1 MKTEIPNS
9 ALIETRGKRG
19 MGSGT
24 HSSHSRDYN
33 RQNMSITNNKK
44 CRMKKP
50 KIITKR
56 EGTTG
61 DAWSALFGDKH
72 ENCVMALVKFF
83 FEKYL
88 EDFSIENVYSKLP
101 FVR

>member
-1 MKTEIPNS
+1 
-9 ALIETRGKRG
+9 
-19 MGSGT
+19 
-24 HSSHSRDYN
+24 
-33 RQNMSITNNKK
+33 
-44 CRMKKP
+44 MKKP